1 MSSFGSRWNWKIP
14 WLRCSRLEVK
24 TKNPISTATI
34 FLSRGVETVLFFFA
48 GYNIA
53 AHKILPVSNKQLTEK
68 RKIKNAAK
76 SIKNAPAKICKCAYL
91 LVIPGRFELPTYRL
105 GVLTILK
112 LTFLCVIFLHFMQN
126 FAV

>member
-1 MSSFGSRWNWKIP
+1 MSPRFINSLI
-14 WLRCSRLEVK
+14 
-24 TKNPISTATI
+24 KNPSESEK
-34 FLSRGVETVLFFFA
+34 LSDGFFINLSLFWSLYSF
-48 GYNIA
+48 
-53 AHKILPVSNKQLTEK
+53 T
-68 RKIKNAAK
+68 IKNALTIA
-76 SIKNAPAKICKCAYL
+76 CKCASL

>member
-1 MSSFGSRWNWKIP
+1 MR
-14 WLRCSRLEVK
+14 
-24 TKNPISTATI
+24 STAM
-34 FLSRGVETVLFFFA
+34 F
-48 GYNIA
+48 
-53 AHKILPVSNKQLTEK
+53 
-68 RKIKNAAK
+68 
-76 SIKNAPAKICKCAYL
+76 L